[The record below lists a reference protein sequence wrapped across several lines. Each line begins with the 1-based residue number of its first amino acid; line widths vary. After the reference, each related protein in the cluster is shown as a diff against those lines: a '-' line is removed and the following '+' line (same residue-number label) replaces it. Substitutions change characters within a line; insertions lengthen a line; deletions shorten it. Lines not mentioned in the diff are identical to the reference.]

1 MDTLQADAITFGYK
15 KNRIFDSASL
25 RVKSGEIIGIVGP
38 NGSGKT
44 TFFDLICGLK
54 ESETGTLRTASQHS
68 YLSQT
73 IYTPPTLRM
82 SDIFRM
88 TVALTSPH
96 KLTCNLVSEK
106 LAEWSPGIKERFG
119 QIYRKKSSICS
130 YGEKRWF
137 FALLLLAMERK
148 LIILDEPTAGVDP
161 EFRFYIWQCIAGAAR
176 EGAAVLVSSHHI
188 DEIAEHCDRFYVINH
203 RKFVEFGDGDE
214 FKRHFSADS
223 LDQAFIRA
231 SASLV
236 T

>member
-1 MDTLQADAITFGYK
+1 MDALLADNISFGYK
-15 KNRIFDSASL
+15 NQRIFDNASL
-25 RVKSGEIIGIVGP
+25 QVKVGEIIGIVGP

-44 TFFDLICGLK
+44 TFFDLICGLR
-54 ESETGTLRTASQHS
+54 ESETGILRTASQHS

-73 IYTPPTLRM
+73 VYTPPALRM

-88 TVALTSPH
+88 TVALTSTH
-96 KLTCNLVSEK
+96 KLTCDRVSEK
-106 LAEWSPGIKERFG
+106 LAQWSPGIKERFG
-119 QIYRKKSSICS
+119 QIYQKKSSICS

-137 FALLLLAMERK
+137 FALLLLAMERE
-148 LIILDEPTAGVDP
+148 LVVLDEPTAGVDP
-161 EFRFYIWQCIAGAAR
+161 EFRFYIWQCIMGAAK

-203 RKFVEFGDGDE
+203 RKFVGFGDGDE